1 MNRIDKIIVASLL
14 AIIVPVAFVTGQD
27 KKSEQRIKIVVSDD
41 GGTKTVIDTLITG
54 DAARDSLVLKDGKT
68 IYLTQSENN
77 GSDAYGG
84 AKQYVVTTTVTDGND
99 TKKEVTK
106 EIRII
111 SSDSDMQTD
120 PGNGKGK
127 QARCEEMVNGGKYS
141 YTIVS
146 SDKEPGSDMAK
157 YVISKDGLRITV
169 EGSDYDK
176 VKEVIKNI
184 EKSLD
189 DSAQKK

>member
-1 MNRIDKIIVASLL
+1 MNRIDKIIVVSLL
-14 AIIVPVAFVTGQD
+14 TIIIPAALVSGQD
-27 KKSEQRIKIVVSDD
+27 KKSEQRIKIVVADD

-54 DAARDSLVLKDGKT
+54 DAAKDSLVLKDGKT

-77 GSDAYGG
+77 GSDAYRG
-84 AKQYVVTTTVTDGND
+84 AKHYVVTTTVTDGD
-99 TKKEVTK
+99 DAKKEVTK
-106 EIRII
+106 EIRIV
-111 SSDSDMQTD
+111 SSDSDMQPD
-120 PGNGKGK
+120 HANRKGK
-127 QARCEEMVNGGKYS
+127 QAHCEEMVNGGKYS

-146 SDKEPGSDMAK
+146 PDKEPGSDMAK

>member
-1 MNRIDKIIVASLL
+1 MNRINKIITASLF
-14 AIIVPVAFVTGQD
+14 AIILPVAFVTGQD
-27 KKSEQRIKIVVSDD
+27 KKSEQRIKIVVADD

-54 DAARDSLVLKDGKT
+54 DAAKDSLVLKDGKT
-68 IYLTQSENN
+68 IYLTQSDNN

-84 AKQYVVTTTVTDGND
+84 AKHYVVTTTVTGGDD

-111 SSDSDMQTD
+111 SSDSDMQPD
-120 PGNGKGK
+120 HSNCKSK
-127 QARCEEMVNGGKYS
+127 QAHCEDLVNGGKYS
-141 YTIVS
+141 YTVVS
-146 SDKEPGSDMAK
+146 SDKDPGSDMAK